1 MPIIKSRFLAL
12 ISIVSA
18 AVSVVCMASFGAIA
32 AGVAGG
38 TSIVGM
44 AGMSQSSNPKQGVF
58 LAGLLQKLGLASL
71 MQISDWFI
79 RPFLGIVLL
88 LTIIAAYFSY
98 KKHKRIN
105 IFILT
110 IVGALSVFAGI
121 YIFTSEPVYYAGLL
135 VFIIST
141 FWASIITRSQKVIA
155 ETNE

>member
-1 MPIIKSRFLAL
+1 MPIIKSRFLDL

-18 AVSVVCMASFGAIA
+18 AVFVVCMASFGAVA
-32 AGVAGG
+32 AGAAGG

-58 LAGLLQKLGLASL
+58 LASLLQKLGLAFL
-71 MQISDWFI
+71 LQIPDWFI

-88 LTIIAAYFSY
+88 LTIIAA
-98 KKHKRIN
+98 
-105 IFILT
+105 L
-110 IVGALSVFAGI
+110 GVFAGI
-121 YIFTSEPVYYAGLL
+121 YIFTSEVVYYAGLL
-135 VFIIST
+135 LFIIST